1 MNNLLNKKNRLF
13 KRQNIIRAIRAAIDS
28 EGYLEIQAPLLIHG
42 TNPDAFLTSFEVF
55 AAEKFQ
61 GYLTTSTE
69 FQLLRLMAAGY
80 EKCYSLVSNFRF
92 GDFDHTHNPEFT
104 MLEWEILG
112 GMNEA
117 EKTGEA
123 MIKAAFNSIYPKA
136 QFLEYQNYKVQIIG
150 RPWER
155 LTVHEIFEKH
165 LGLKIDAEFSLESMI
180 EQIKKNGHEVPAE
193 FLNDRGLL
201 FSFLIDGVQ
210 EKLGTEVPTWVTA
223 WPIFQTS
230 MAEAI
235 KNNPALAD
243 RSELYIG
250 GLEICNGFTTV
261 SDIEKQKKLFAE
273 QQRLRLAEGKKEVVI
288 DEKYL
293 TDLAASP
300 LRAAGIAMGVDR
312 LVMILTGA
320 SDINEVLAFGCEE
333 L

>member
-1 MNNLLNKKNRLF
+1 
-13 KRQNIIRAIRAAIDS
+13 
-28 EGYLEIQAPLLIHG
+28 
-42 TNPDAFLTSFEVF
+42 
-55 AAEKFQ
+55 
-61 GYLTTSTE
+61 
-69 FQLLRLMAAGY
+69 
-80 EKCYSLVSNFRF
+80 
-92 GDFDHTHNPEFT
+92 
-104 MLEWEILG
+104 
-112 GMNEA
+112 
-117 EKTGEA
+117 
-123 MIKAAFNSIYPKA
+123 
-136 QFLEYQNYKVQIIG
+136 
-150 RPWER
+150 
-155 LTVHEIFEKH
+155 
-165 LGLKIDAEFSLESMI
+165 
-180 EQIKKNGHEVPAE
+180 VPAE

-320 SDINEVLAFGCEE
+320 SDINEVLAFGWEE